1 MTSMR
6 DRMLAGEPY
15 VFDDQLRDEG
25 ARARGL
31 YHRFNT
37 MDPSDEAEAR
47 AVLRELL
54 GSLGDDTEIRPPFYC
69 EYGAQ
74 TFIGARSFVN
84 FGAVVLDSARVSIG
98 DDVRIGPYV
107 QLLTATHPTD
117 PVKRRDGCRAYHD
130 REQRVVRR
138 WRRGR
143 TWRHDRRQHRRGR
156 GRGGHRRSARG
167 RRRRR
172 QPCADRPEPVT
183 RRRA

>member
-6 DRMLAGEPY
+6 DRMLAGERY

-74 TFIGARSFVN
+74 TFIGARTFVN

-117 PVKRRDGCRAYHD
+117 PVERRDGWEFA
-130 REQRVVRR
+130 
-138 WRRGR
+138 
-143 TWRHDRRQHRRGR
+143 
-156 GRGGHRRSARG
+156 A
-167 RRRRR
+167 
-172 QPCADRPEPVT
+172 PVT
-183 RRRA
+183 IGNNVWFGGGVVVGPGVTIGDNTVVGAGAVVIGDLPADVVAVGNPARIVRSL